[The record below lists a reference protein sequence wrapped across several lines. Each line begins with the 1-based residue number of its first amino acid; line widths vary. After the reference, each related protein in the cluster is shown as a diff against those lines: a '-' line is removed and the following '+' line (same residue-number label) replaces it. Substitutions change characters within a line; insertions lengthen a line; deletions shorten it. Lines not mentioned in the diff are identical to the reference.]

1 MTETAR
7 SFETIRLERDAHGVR
22 RLTMDRPAQR
32 NALTH
37 RMMEEMGEALA
48 LVRADPDARVLVLR
62 GAGGNFCAGGDLNAM
77 VEMPPPPAPGEPDPL
92 VAPYRMYGDVLAA
105 LNTMPQAVV
114 ALVEGA
120 AAGGGLGAAC
130 CADLT
135 VVLADARLG
144 MPEPRHGFI
153 PSQIIPFVVRRIG
166 EAQARRLAVTAA
178 VIDGREA
185 ARLGV
190 AHQCC
195 DTVEEAE
202 AAIDLAL
209 EQLRRCAPRALAA
222 VKRLTLSIAHRSDA
236 AAMDDAAETLVS
248 LLRAPEARAG
258 IEAFLAKRRPPW
270 AE

>member
-1 MTETAR
+1 MTESR
-7 SFETIRLERDAHGVR
+7 HEFETIRLEAEPHGVR
-22 RLTMDRPAQR
+22 RLTFRRPAQR

-37 RMMEEMGEALA
+37 RMMEETGRALA
-48 LVRADPDARVLVLR
+48 LVRTDPEARVLVLR

-77 VEMPPPPAPGEPDPL
+77 IDMPPPPAPGEADPL

-114 ALVEGA
+114 ALVEGIA
-120 AAGGGLGAAC
+120 VGGGFGAAC

-135 VVLADARLG
+135 IVTADARLG

-166 EAQARRLAVTAA
+166 EGQARRLAVTAS

-185 ARLGV
+185 TRLGV

-195 DTVEEAE
+195 ETVGEAE
-202 AAIDLAL
+202 AALAAAL
-209 EQLRRCAPRALAA
+209 EQLRRCAPQALAA
-222 VKRLTLSIAHRSDA
+222 VKRLTLSVAVRSDVEV
-236 AAMDDAAETLVS
+236 MDDAAETLVS

-258 IEAFLAKRRPPW
+258 VEAFLAKRRPPW
-270 AE
+270 AD